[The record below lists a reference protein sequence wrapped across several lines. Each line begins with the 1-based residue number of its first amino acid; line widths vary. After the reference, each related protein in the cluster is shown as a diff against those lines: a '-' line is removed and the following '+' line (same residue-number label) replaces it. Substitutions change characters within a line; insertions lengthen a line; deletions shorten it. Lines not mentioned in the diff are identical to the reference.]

1 MESFLHYIDPQ
12 KPKWKPVGGFLQ
24 EKTTARQKK
33 LRARLLKKVTQAQT
47 SPEPPKP
54 SPVHAASIQKSV
66 PRTMKQQQMGKER
79 KDPKWWTQRDIA
91 ARGAHL
97 KPTYS
102 PGSEAAASDPNY
114 NPDAR

>member
-1 MESFLHYIDPQ
+1 MESFLRYIDPQ

-33 LRARLLKKVTQAQT
+33 LRARELKKSTRAQT
-47 SPEPPKP
+47 PPEPPEP
-54 SPVHAASIQKSV
+54 SPVHAASIQKST
-66 PRTMKQQQMGKER
+66 PRIMKQRQMGREMA
-79 KDPKWWTQRDIA
+79 DPKRWTQIDTA